1 LPNHPHDALA
11 GGPINQS
18 GDTIEV
24 VLIQP
29 ADNPSVIMIR
39 WPDAPT
45 ITTPARYKCGVTGV
59 ARRSG
64 EKGRHENHPV
74 ESDPER

>member
-1 LPNHPHDALA
+1 LPNHPDDALA

-39 WPDAPT
+39 WPDAPPSPHP
-45 ITTPARYKCGVTGV
+45 PATSAASLALLVDL
-59 ARRSG
+59 ARRADT
-64 EKGRHENHPV
+64 RIIP
-74 ESDPER
+74 